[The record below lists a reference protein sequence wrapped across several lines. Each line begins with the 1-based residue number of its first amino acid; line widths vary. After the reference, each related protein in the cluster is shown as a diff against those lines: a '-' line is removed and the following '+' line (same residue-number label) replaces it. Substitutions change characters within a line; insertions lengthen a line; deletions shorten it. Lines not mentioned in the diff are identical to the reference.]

1 MWFSNFDRNYLER
14 STSNV
19 LKIKLGNELRSDM
32 FVFEP
37 CDATR
42 E

>member
-1 MWFSNFDRNYLER
+1 MFAIIIWIPEW

-19 LKIKLGNELRSDM
+19 LKIKLGIELRSDM
-32 FVFEP
+32 FVYEP